1 MDPATAPRAALCF
14 GLLLA
19 ILLLSAF
26 PASRAQEFP
35 SSVLS
40 SEDQPSAPNS
50 FLFPTSTFTPS
61 SSTSSS
67 SNSSSPSSSS
77 SSSSP
82 SSSTSQRLSSTRQSG
97 MFPNSNG
104 RQTTINGQTD
114 GSTSKP
120 VNRFKTGPIRR
131 SPPQAQPSPNPTPNP
146 SPRPSPNPSP
156 KPVPSPRPKPPTV
169 PTPQPT
175 IPYPVPPGGGVWSG
189 PGRGAEYLV
198 KLPPLAPRQQFN
210 VRRFGAMGNG
220 AKDDTRAFAAAFA
233 AACSFGRARNVAT
246 AVVVPYGWYSVT
258 YLEMEGPCGP
268 RMVFKLDGV
277 ILGPA
282 GPFVAP
288 VRAAVVSFSSIPWLI
303 VSGRGAIDGRGANW
317 WRMWEAG
324 QLKVDRPMLMT
335 VYRCNNSVIQGI
347 TLRNPGT
354 IHLKISRTIGSV
366 VINVTTTSP
375 ANSPNTDSIHISASR
390 GVTVKRCTLHGGD
403 DNVVIEAGSNSVR
416 VEDTWCIAGHG
427 ISCLSFSRPH
437 PSSSSP
443 LSPRLIPPST
453 PFTVLP
459 PLSPLTSI
467 GSLGDMGSTACVQNV
482 VIKNVVLMAL
492 SNGLR
497 IKTYQGGSGS
507 VSNVSYRNVY
517 MVNVRRPIVIDQ
529 HYCDRNSVSHCE
541 ESSQHAVAISNVSYS
556 RIIGT
561 TDYTEGLYLNCSSTV
576 PCRGITLKDI
586 NITSSASPR
595 TPLRPKIAHVFG
607 GIRSVVAPRL
617 LPQQIPM
624 GPVPFQELVAAQR
637 MASLCR

>member
-1 MDPATAPRAALCF
+1 MDPAAAPRVPLLF

-19 ILLLSAF
+19 ISLLTAF
-26 PASRAQEFP
+26 PASRAEEF
-35 SSVLS
+35 SIV
-40 SEDQPSAPNS
+40 
-50 FLFPTSTFTPS
+50 
-61 SSTSSS
+61 
-67 SNSSSPSSSS
+67 
-77 SSSSP
+77 
-82 SSSTSQRLSSTRQSG
+82 
-97 MFPNSNG
+97 
-104 RQTTINGQTD
+104 
-114 GSTSKP
+114 
-120 VNRFKTGPIRR
+120 
-131 SPPQAQPSPNPTPNP
+131 
-146 SPRPSPNPSP
+146 
-156 KPVPSPRPKPPTV
+156 PVPQPK
-169 PTPQPT
+169 

-198 KLPPLAPRQQFN
+198 KLPPLPPRQQFN

-220 AKDDTRAFAAAFA
+220 AKDDTRSFAAAFA
-233 AACSFGRARNVAT
+233 AACSFGRARNLAT

-268 RMVFKLDGV
+268 RFVFQLDGV

-324 QLKVDRPMLMT
+324 QLNVDRPMLMT

-427 ISCLSFSRPH
+427 I
-437 PSSSSP
+437 
-443 LSPRLIPPST
+443 
-453 PFTVLP
+453 
-459 PLSPLTSI
+459 SI

-586 NITSSASPR
+586 NITSSALPR
-595 TPLRPKIAHVFG
+595 TLLRPRIAHVFG
-607 GIRSVVAPRL
+607 GIHSVVAPRL

-624 GPVPFQELVAAQR
+624 GPVPFQQQVASQR
-637 MASLCR
+637 MASLCRMV

>member
-1 MDPATAPRAALCF
+1 MDPANPTRARLCV

-19 ILLLSAF
+19 VSLLSTF

-35 SSVLS
+35 STAFS
-40 SEDQPSAPNS
+40 SEDQSSAPNS

-61 SSTSSS
+61 IPSSDSS
-67 SNSSSPSSSS
+67 SSSS

-82 SSSTSQRLSSTRQSG
+82 SSSSSSPSSSSSSPSSSSSSPSSSSSSPSSPSSSSSSSSSPHLSSTRQSG

-104 RQTTINGQTD
+104 IQTPTNSQIA
-114 GSTSKP
+114 GSETQP

-146 SPRPSPNPSP
+146 SPRPSPTPSP
-156 KPVPSPRPKPPTV
+156 KPVPSPSPRPPFV

-189 PGRGAEYLV
+189 PGRGAEYLI
-198 KLPPLAPRQQFN
+198 KLPPVPPRLQFN
-210 VRRFGAMGNG
+210 VRRFGAAGNG
-220 AKDDTRAFAAAFA
+220 VKDDTRAFAAAFA
-233 AACSFGRARNVAT
+233 AACSIGRTRNVAT
-246 AVVVPYGWYSVT
+246 QVVVPYGWYAVT

-268 RMVFKLDGV
+268 RFVFKLDGV

-288 VRAAVVSFSSIPWLI
+288 VRDAVVSFSSIPWLF

-324 QLKVDRPMLMT
+324 QLNVDRPMLMT
-335 VYRCNNSVIQGI
+335 VYRCNNTVVQGI

-354 IHLKISRTIGSV
+354 IHLKISRTIGAV

-390 GVTVKRCTLHGGD
+390 GVTVRRCTLHGGD

-427 ISCLSFSRPH
+427 I
-437 PSSSSP
+437 
-443 LSPRLIPPST
+443 
-453 PFTVLP
+453 
-459 PLSPLTSI
+459 SI

-541 ESSQHAVAISNVSYS
+541 ESSQHAVAISGVSFS

-586 NITSSASPR
+586 NITSSALPR
-595 TPLRPKIAHVFG
+595 APLRPRIAHVYG
-607 GIRSVVAPRL
+607 GMRNVVAPRL
-617 LPQQIPM
+617 LPQQITM
-624 GPVPFQELVAAQR
+624 GPVPFQEQVAAQR
-637 MASLCR
+637 MASLCRMV